1 MGPTKRET
9 PHGETA
15 YSPTSL
21 LRALTANPYGVDS
34 LRDQGTQR
42 EPAPPDTPVTRTTSL
57 LLAIL
62 LGFAVAA
69 AVVSLR
75 ADAVSDDSPRALL
88 AQEVRDATAAA
99 EALEVRQDELEGEV
113 VAAQEEVLGDGDSEA
128 ARRLADFE
136 ASGLTTALSGP
147 GLTLTVD
154 DSAPLAEASGITEG
168 PVNRVTDEDLQIV
181 VNGLWAAGAEAIS
194 VNGQRLTATSAIRT
208 AGSAILVDLR
218 PVSPPYEVVAL
229 GDPGTLRSGFD
240 ASAAGEYLTE
250 ISTRFAIRTS
260 WETGEELTVPAR
272 TIGTLREA
280 SAIESAPE

>member
-1 MGPTKRET
+1 MGPEKHET

-34 LRDQGTQR
+34 LRDQSTQR
-42 EPAPPDTPVTRTTSL
+42 EPVPPDTPVTRTTTA

-69 AVVSLR
+69 AVLSLR
-75 ADAVSDDSPRALL
+75 ADAASEDSPRALL
-88 AQEVRDATAAA
+88 AQEVRDATVAA
-99 EALEVRQDELEGEV
+99 EELEVRQEQLEEQV
-113 VAAQEEVLGDGDSEA
+113 VAAQEDVLGESDSEA

-136 ASGLTTALSGP
+136 ATGATTALSGP
-147 GLTLTVD
+147 GLTLTLD

-168 PVNRVTDEDLQIV
+168 TVNRVTDEDVQIV

-208 AGSAILVDLR
+208 AGSAVLVDFR
-218 PVSPPYEVVAL
+218 PLSPPYEIVAL
-229 GDPGTLRSGFD
+229 GDPAQLRSGFD
-240 ASAAGEYLTE
+240 ASAAGEYLAE
-250 ISTRFAIRTS
+250 ISTRFAIRAG
-260 WETGEELTVPAR
+260 WETGQELTVPAR
-272 TIGTLREA
+272 TIGNLREA
-280 SAIESAPE
+280 SAAESAPE